1 MEYLIPILILLV
13 MVGSF
18 VLHWITFPIWIQ
30 AMSAGVQISPMAF
43 IGMRLRR
50 VPPNAVIDP
59 LIMATQ
65 AGLPITRNDLEAHI
79 LAGGDV
85 FRVVKALIEAHNAR
99 IPLDFQ
105 KAAAI
110 DLAGRDVLEA
120 VAMSVNPKVIQ
131 TPPVMAM
138 AQDGIQVRATCRIT
152 VKANIEKLVGGAGED
167 TILAR
172 VGEGV
177 VTTIGSSATHK
188 VVLGNPNLIS
198 QTVLSKGLDAGTA
211 FEILSI
217 DIADFD
223 VGRNIGAQLQIDQAE
238 ADKQIAQAHAEQRR
252 ADAVAREEEMRAQV
266 EESRA
271 KVVEAEARVPRG
283 LAEALRAGRLRSA
296 T

>member
-1 MEYLIPILILLV
+1 MEYFIPVLILVLI
-13 MVGSF
+13 GGGF
-18 VLHWITFPIWIQ
+18 ILHWIPFPIWIQ
-30 AMSAGVQISPMAF
+30 AMSAGVQINPMAF
-43 IGMRLRR
+43 VGMRLRR
-50 VPPNAVIDP
+50 VPPEAVIDP

-177 VTTIGSSATHK
+177 VTTIGSATNHK
-188 VVLGNPNLIS
+188 KVLGNHNLIS
-198 QTVLSKGLDAGTA
+198 QTVLAKGLDAGTA

-217 DIADFD
+217 DIADVD

-283 LAEALRAGRLRSA
+283 LATALRTGRLRSA
-296 T
+296 